1 MFCLKEGSVTII
13 CGDHFGIIIPPNIAW
28 LVWQGCSYKGDF
40 TFFCK
45 ETLIFVALT
54 FHANKVDYSS
64 QSNQMN
70 NQTEFDQG
78 HTNYFVTSNQKNA
91 WIFSTF

>member
-1 MFCLKEGSVTII
+1 MFSLKGGSVTIG
-13 CGDHFGIIIPPNIAW
+13 GDHFGIIISPNIAW

-45 ETLIFVALT
+45 ETLIFGALT
-54 FHANKVDYSS
+54 FHANKVGYSS
-64 QSNQMN
+64 KSNQMY

-78 HTNYFVTSNQKNA
+78 HTNYFVTSNQKKA